1 MSEKTFTGRKF
12 LMLAIAFFG
21 VIIAVN
27 VFMAYNA
34 IATFPGLEVKNSYVA
49 SQVFDR
55 ERKAQEALG
64 WHVETAYDSGVLTV
78 AFRDKDGL
86 PVRVEEMGALVAR
99 PTQQRD
105 DQTPDFAYANGTF
118 SAPLTLAPGQW
129 NVMVNAKAHDGTAFR
144 QKIILYVKAE
154 S

>member
-64 WHVETAYDSGVLTV
+64 WHVETGYDSGVLTV

-105 DQTPDFAYANGTF
+105 DQTPDFA
-118 SAPLTLAPGQW
+118 
-129 NVMVNAKAHDGTAFR
+129 
-144 QKIILYVKAE
+144 
-154 S
+154 